1 MSRHAYG
8 PEAAESV
15 EVRLGYLLLAGV
27 ALAAAFLLAGLLA
40 FVVHLAREGA
50 PAARDLLSHTG
61 SVTLASLLR
70 DLRAGAPTALVQ
82 VGLLVLILT
91 PVLRVAATVVFF
103 AAERDWPFVAITST
117 VLALLSLGLLGLGVE
132 GPR

>member
-1 MSRHAYG
+1 MNRQAYG
-8 PEAAESV
+8 PEAPESV

-40 FVVHLAREGA
+40 FVVHLAQEGA

-61 SVTLASLLR
+61 GVTLASLVR
-70 DLRAGAPTALVQ
+70 ELRAGAPTALIQ
-82 VGLLVLILT
+82 MGLLVLILT

-103 AAERDWPFVAITST
+103 AAERDWPFVAIAST
-117 VLALLSLGLLGLGVE
+117 VLALLSLALLGLGAE